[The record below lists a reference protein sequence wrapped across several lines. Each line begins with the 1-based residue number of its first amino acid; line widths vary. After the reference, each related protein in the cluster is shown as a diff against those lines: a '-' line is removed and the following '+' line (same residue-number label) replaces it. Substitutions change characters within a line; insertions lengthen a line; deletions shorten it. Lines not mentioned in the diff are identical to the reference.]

1 MMESPESSGLT
12 PRNQTNLS
20 LPARPADRR
29 LRQRVQVGP
38 MMLRL
43 PGQQFLA
50 HAGRPVH
57 LQMITYAEHRLF
69 LVRFTGEVLGD
80 LVDHFDQ
87 VVSADRRTSA
97 LPSRAW
103 RRSLSRRSCSSLKA

>member
-57 LQMITYAEHRLF
+57 LQMITHAEHRLF

-80 LVDHFDQ
+80 LEMYWTPGMRKELLAWQTEHHG
-87 VVSADRRTSA
+87 AD
-97 LPSRAW
+97 LH
-103 RRSLSRRSCSSLKA
+103 